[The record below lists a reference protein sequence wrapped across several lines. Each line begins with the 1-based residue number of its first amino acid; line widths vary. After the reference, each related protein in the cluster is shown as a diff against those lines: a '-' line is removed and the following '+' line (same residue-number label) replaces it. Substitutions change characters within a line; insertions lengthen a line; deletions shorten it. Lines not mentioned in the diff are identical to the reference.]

1 MVDSVAKNRE
11 DILLEVKG
19 LKTYFHTEYGV
30 VRAVN
35 GVDITFPRG
44 KVVGVVG
51 ESGCGKSVTA
61 LSIMQ
66 LVSQPPGKIEAGI
79 IMYYPED
86 EAPIDILSLNPKER
100 KMRELRGKE
109 LAMIFQEP
117 MTSLNPI
124 YTVGDQIIEKVQVH
138 FPMDRNEA
146 KEYAIDMLNKVG
158 IPDPAQRVD
167 EYPHQMSGGMR
178 QRAMIAI
185 ALACDPR
192 FLIAGE
198 PTTALDVT
206 VQAQILIL
214 MQDLQQEFGTSIM
227 LVTHDLGV
235 VGEMADVVA
244 VMYMGKVVEYAD
256 VQTLFYEPRHPY
268 TRGLLRSIP
277 LIGQSGAR
285 WLSPIEGMLPDPYD
299 QIIGCSFAAR
309 CPHRTEQ
316 CQHETPPWLES
327 EDGRG
332 VRCWLYA

>member
-1 MVDSVAKNRE
+1 MVDSVAKNQS
-11 DILLEVKG
+11 DILLEIQG

-30 VRAVN
+30 VRAVD
-35 GVDITFPRG
+35 GVDIKFPRG

-66 LVSQPPGKIEAGI
+66 LVSQPPGKVEAGTI
-79 IMYYPED
+79 KYYPED
-86 EAPIDILSLNPKER
+86 GEVIDILSLHPRSRN
-100 KMRELRGKE
+100 MRELRGKE

-124 YTVGDQIIEKVQVH
+124 YSIGDQIIEKVQVH
-138 FPMDRNEA
+138 YPMSRNEA
-146 KEYAIDMLNKVG
+146 REYAIDMLDKVG
-158 IPDPAQRVD
+158 IPDPMQRVD

-192 FLIAGE
+192 FLIADE

-214 MQDLQQEFGTSIM
+214 MQDLQAEFGTSIM

-235 VGEMADVVA
+235 VGEMADEVA
-244 VMYMGKVVEYAD
+244 VMYMGRIVEHAD
-256 VQTLFYEPRHPY
+256 VKSLFYEPRHPY

-277 LIGQSGAR
+277 LIGRSGRR
-285 WLSPIEGMLPDPYD
+285 WLTPIEGSLPDPYE
-299 QIIGCSFAAR
+299 QLPGCDFAPR
-309 CPHRTEQ
+309 CPERADICREQ
-316 CQHETPPWLES
+316 PPWQDVRE
-327 EDGRG
+327 GHG

>member
-1 MVDSVAKNRE
+1 MVDSVAKNQS
-11 DILLEVKG
+11 DILLEIEG
-19 LKTYFHTEYGV
+19 LKTYFHTEYGI
-30 VRAVN
+30 VRAVD
-35 GVDITFPRG
+35 GVDIKFPRG

-61 LSIMQ
+61 LSIIQ
-66 LVSQPPGKIEAGI
+66 LVSQPPGKVEAGTI
-79 IMYYPED
+79 KYYPDNAEV
-86 EAPIDILSLNPKER
+86 IDILSLHPRSRN
-100 KMRELRGKE
+100 MRELRGKE

-124 YTVGDQIIEKVQVH
+124 YSIGDQIIEKVQVH
-138 FPMDRNEA
+138 YPMSRKEA
-146 KEYAIDMLNKVG
+146 GEYAIDMLDKVG
-158 IPDPAQRVD
+158 IPDPMQRVD

-192 FLIAGE
+192 FLIADE

-214 MQDLQQEFGTSIM
+214 MQDLQAEFGTSIM

-235 VGEMADVVA
+235 VGEMADEVA
-244 VMYMGKVVEYAD
+244 VMYMGRIVEHAD
-256 VQTLFYEPRHPY
+256 VKSLFYQPRHPY

-277 LIGQSGAR
+277 LIGRSGRR
-285 WLSPIEGMLPDPYD
+285 WLTPIEGSLPDPYE
-299 QIIGCSFAAR
+299 QLQGCNFAPR
-309 CPHRTEQ
+309 CPERIDICGEQ
-316 CQHETPPWLES
+316 PPWQDMRE
-327 EDGRG
+327 GHG

>member
-1 MVDSVAKNRE
+1 MVDSVAKNQS
-11 DILLEVKG
+11 DILLEIQG

-30 VRAVN
+30 VRAVD
-35 GVDITFPRG
+35 GVDIKFPRG

-61 LSIMQ
+61 LSIIQ
-66 LVSQPPGKIEAGI
+66 LVSQPPGKVEAGTI
-79 IMYYPED
+79 KYYPD
-86 EAPIDILSLNPKER
+86 NAKVIDILSLHPRSRN
-100 KMRELRGKE
+100 MRELRGKE

-124 YTVGDQIIEKVQVH
+124 YSIGDQIIEKVQVH
-138 FPMDRNEA
+138 YPMSRKEA
-146 KEYAIDMLNKVG
+146 REYAIDMLDKVG
-158 IPDPAQRVD
+158 IPDPMQRVD

-192 FLIAGE
+192 FLIADE

-214 MQDLQQEFGTSIM
+214 MQDLQAEFGTSIM

-235 VGEMADVVA
+235 VGEMADEVA
-244 VMYMGKVVEYAD
+244 VMYMGRIVEHAD
-256 VQTLFYEPRHPY
+256 VKSLFYQPRHPY

-277 LIGQSGAR
+277 LIGRSGRR
-285 WLSPIEGMLPDPYD
+285 WLTPIEGSLPDPYE
-299 QIIGCSFAAR
+299 QLQGCNFAPR
-309 CPHRTEQ
+309 CPERIDICGEQ
-316 CQHETPPWLES
+316 PPWQGMRE
-327 EDGRG
+327 GHG

>member
-1 MVDSVAKNRE
+1 MVDSVAKNQS
-11 DILLEVKG
+11 DILLEIEG

-30 VRAVN
+30 VRAVD
-35 GVDITFPRG
+35 GVDIKFPRG

-66 LVSQPPGKIEAGI
+66 LVSQPPGKVEAGTI
-79 IMYYPED
+79 KYYPD
-86 EAPIDILSLNPKER
+86 NAKVIDILSLHPRSRN
-100 KMRELRGKE
+100 MRELRGKE

-124 YTVGDQIIEKVQVH
+124 YSIGDQIIEKVQVH
-138 FPMDRNEA
+138 YPMSRKEA
-146 KEYAIDMLNKVG
+146 REYAIDMLDKVG
-158 IPDPAQRVD
+158 IPDPMQRVD

-192 FLIAGE
+192 FLIADE

-214 MQDLQQEFGTSIM
+214 MQDLQAEFGTSIM

-235 VGEMADVVA
+235 VGEMADEVA
-244 VMYMGKVVEYAD
+244 VMYMGRIVEHAD
-256 VQTLFYEPRHPY
+256 VKSLFYEPRHPY

-277 LIGQSGAR
+277 LIGRSGRR
-285 WLSPIEGMLPDPYD
+285 WLTPIEGSLPDPYE
-299 QIIGCSFAAR
+299 QLQGCNFAPR
-309 CPHRTEQ
+309 CPERIDICGEQ
-316 CQHETPPWLES
+316 PPWQDMRE
-327 EDGRG
+327 GHG

>member
-1 MVDSVAKNRE
+1 MGDSVAKNQS
-11 DILLEVKG
+11 DILLEIEG

-30 VRAVN
+30 VRAVD
-35 GVDITFPRG
+35 GVDLKFPRG

-66 LVSQPPGKIEAGI
+66 LVSQPPGKVEAGTI
-79 IMYYPED
+79 KYYPENS
-86 EAPIDILSLNPKER
+86 EMIDILSLHPR
-100 KMRELRGKE
+100 SRDMRELRGKE

-124 YTVGDQIIEKVQVH
+124 YSIGDQIIEKVQVH
-138 FPMDRNEA
+138 YPMSRSEA
-146 KEYAIDMLNKVG
+146 REYAIDMLDKVG
-158 IPDPAQRVD
+158 IPDPMRRVD

-192 FLIAGE
+192 FLIADE

-214 MQDLQQEFGTSIM
+214 MQDLQAEFGASIM

-235 VGEMADVVA
+235 VGEMADEVA
-244 VMYMGKVVEYAD
+244 VMYMGRIVEHAD
-256 VQTLFYEPRHPY
+256 VKSLFYEPHHPY

-277 LIGQSGAR
+277 LIGRSGRR
-285 WLSPIEGMLPDPYD
+285 WLTPIEGSLPDPYE
-299 QIIGCSFAAR
+299 QLQGCNFAPR
-309 CPHRTEQ
+309 CPERTDICREQ
-316 CQHETPPWLES
+316 PPWQDLR
-327 EDGRG
+327 DGHG